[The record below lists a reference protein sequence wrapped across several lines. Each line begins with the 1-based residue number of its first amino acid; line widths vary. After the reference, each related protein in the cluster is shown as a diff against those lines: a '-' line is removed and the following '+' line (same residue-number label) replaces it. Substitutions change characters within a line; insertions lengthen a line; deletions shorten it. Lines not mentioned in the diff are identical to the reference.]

1 MVVPGADDGKAS
13 GKSVWLCGKFPQR
26 FYRRTRK
33 VWVALPALLNPVG
46 LTVAAVAV
54 TTVAITGVIAPGT
67 AEKVIKKY
75 LRM

>member
-1 MVVPGADDGKAS
+1 MV
-13 GKSVWLCGKFPQR
+13 
-26 FYRRTRK
+26 T
-33 VWVALPALLNPVG
+33 
-46 LTVAAVAV
+46 AVAV